1 METRGGS
8 HTGSRTV
15 GSLPAAG
22 VLPERVP
29 GRLEHASPLKG
40 SSLPFKVDAN
50 PLPLPCH
57 PHCEPPSLMPSAA
70 VEPLAAFCACQLCR
84 PSVSLLG
91 SLLYFCLFRAQ
102 HRPGGGV
109 IACRLQPASPNNP
122 SLLSGSQLQSR
133 LPPRELGSHTVEQPS
148 LGLSWT
154 GVRPLT
160 AAQASFS
167 APERDRL
174 WDAPGDPGSL
184 DGEPGRLLLRLAG
197 APRQASPVLP
207 FPSVLPQYPPV

>member
-15 GSLPAAG
+15 GSLPAAA

-29 GRLEHASPLKG
+29 GWLEHASPLKG

-91 SLLYFCLFRAQ
+91 SLLYFCLFRAR

-133 LPPRELGSHTVEQPS
+133 LPPQGAGLPHCRAAFSGVKLDWGKASDCNPDQLLSPRKGQTLGCT
-148 LGLSWT
+148 
-154 GVRPLT
+154 R
-160 AAQASFS
+160 
-167 APERDRL
+167 
-174 WDAPGDPGSL
+174 
-184 DGEPGRLLLRLAG
+184 
-197 APRQASPVLP
+197 
-207 FPSVLPQYPPV
+207 